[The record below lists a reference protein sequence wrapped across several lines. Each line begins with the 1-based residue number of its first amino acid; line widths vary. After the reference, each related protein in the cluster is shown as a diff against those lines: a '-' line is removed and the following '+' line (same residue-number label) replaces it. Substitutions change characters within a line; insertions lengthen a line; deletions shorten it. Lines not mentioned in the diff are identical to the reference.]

1 MTEEYIIELADNGMT
16 AKGDEYFE
24 VYEDNYMN
32 NSYSKDNVYSKLG
45 KLFYSSIKSAMDELI
60 KTKVKVKIEITEADD

>member
-24 VYEDNYMN
+24 VFEDNYMN
-32 NSYSKDNVYSKLG
+32 NS
-45 KLFYSSIKSAMDELI
+45 
-60 KTKVKVKIEITEADD
+60 